1 MTTFDAFL
9 IGLNLGLVAGWLM
22 TRRQRFYDDYRR
34 RRGEGLR

>member
-22 TRRQRFYDDYRR
+22 KRRQRFYNNYLS
-34 RRGEGLR
+34 RRGAGKL